1 MIGSKRHR
9 SPRIAGLA
17 MLCSAALVAGTIGTG
32 LAAAG
37 TARVAPR
44 LNSIDFDFD
53 KGNALPDVLY
63 GRVGEAIKKYVS
75 PKGTDATLVFRIA
88 ALASVA
94 HFDAIAP
101 YRPTAVGIYS
111 NLGRRPAE
119 ESAGNRNRNIAI
131 LYASYRVY
139 NSLIPEGAADWRKIM
154 TDVGLNPDDDQE
166 NATTAIGIGNL
177 AGKSVNAARLH
188 DGMNQLG
195 DAGGRKYNLQPY
207 ADYLGFKPA
216 NTAYEIRDPSLW
228 QPAVVTKGN
237 GIFQVQQ
244 FVTPQLMVTK
254 PFTYDD
260 PKKFLIPPPHNSD
273 YEGNRAGYKR
283 QTDEVL
289 AASAGLT
296 DATKMRAEFF
306 DDKFRGIGYSSAV
319 VALNRGIGIDKF
331 IDHVTAADIGV
342 FDASIS
348 VWYDKWKYQ
357 AVRPFTTVR
366 VLYGGQKVTAWGG
379 PGKGTVEDLPAKDW
393 RPYLGTPDHPEYPS
407 GSTAACAAT
416 AQAGRRAFGTDDI
429 TLSYTFAK
437 GSSSVEPGL
446 TPTAATTL
454 SWTTWSDWLRDCG
467 LSRLNGGVH
476 FKAAIEAS
484 KKLGPQFGDRSYD
497 LVQAHVAGKRGSGG

>member
-1 MIGSKRHR
+1 MAS
-9 SPRIAGLA
+9 LA
-17 MLCSAALVAGTIGTG
+17 VLCSAALVAGAVGTG
-32 LAAAG
+32 LATAG

-44 LNSIDFDFD
+44 LNSVGFDFD
-53 KGNALPDVLY
+53 KGNAIPDVLH
-63 GRVGEAIKKYVS
+63 GRIGEAIKKYVS
-75 PKGTDATLVFRIA
+75 PKGNDATLVFRIA

-111 NLGRRPAE
+111 NLGRRPAG
-119 ESAGNRNRNIAI
+119 ESAGNRNKNIAI

-139 NSLIPEGAADWRKIM
+139 NSLIPEGAAEWRKMM

-166 NATTAIGIGNL
+166 NTTTAIGIGNR
-177 AGKSVNAARLH
+177 AGNSVVIARSH

-195 DAGGRKYNLQPY
+195 DAGGRKYNRQPY

-216 NTAYEIRDPSLW
+216 NTAYEIRDPSRW
-228 QPAVVTKGN
+228 QPAIMTKGN
-237 GIFQVQQ
+237 GLFQVQQ
-244 FVTPQLMVTK
+244 FVTPQLRVTK

-260 PKKFLIPPPHNSD
+260 PEKFLIPPPHNSD

-283 QTDEVL
+283 QTDEIL

-319 VALNRGIGIDKF
+319 AALNRGIGIDKF
-331 IDHVTAADIGV
+331 VEHVAAADMGA
-342 FDASIS
+342 FDALIA

-357 AVRPFTTVR
+357 AVRPFSAVHY
-366 VLYGGQKVTAWGG
+366 LYNDQKVTAWGG
-379 PGKGTVEDLPAKDW
+379 PGKGTVKDLPGKDW
-393 RPYLGTPDHPEYPS
+393 RPYLDTPDHPEYPS
-407 GSTAACAAT
+407 GSTTACGAV

-429 TLSYTFAK
+429 KLSFTFAK

-476 FKAAIEAS
+476 FNSAIEAS
-484 KKLGPQFGDRSYD
+484 WKLGPQFGDRSYEF
-497 LVQAHVAGKRGSGG
+497 VQAHVAGKGGAGG